1 MQGKYKNFRVPL
13 YPCTQTPPRADVDW
27 HQGPGVVLV
36 VALTI
41 GRKKKVLLRMKLLPL
56 IITLAPCVCLAY
68 TPSRPS
74 RRDVLTSSSFAAI
87 ASFVVQ
93 PAIAFEGSGSSAYS
107 GMNPTT
113 KAALMKSYKSRIAAD
128 VRDFNALGAAINKG
142 QTDGNEWVSFFIQ
155 YPRREP
161 DAVGRTYAALADL
174 IGTSERGGG
183 CGYLLA
189 ASFAKP
195 NKPPDN
201 VPAVMKYKT
210 LAKAFAPI
218 QSAGSSGDAKKA
230 QEEFQKASV
239 LFREFLQQVEMPAS
253 LDDPLYQ

>member
-1 MQGKYKNFRVPL
+1 MEIISTERNERIGFCL
-13 YPCTQTPPRADVDW
+13 
-27 HQGPGVVLV
+27 LSF
-36 VALTI
+36 ALTNA
-41 GRKKKVLLRMKLLPL
+41 LLRMKLLPL
-56 IITLAPCVCLAY
+56 IITLALGVCLAY

-74 RRDVLTSSSFAAI
+74 RRDVLTSSSFAGI

-113 KAALMKSYKSRIAAD
+113 KAALIKSYKSRIAAD
-128 VRDFNALGAAINKG
+128 VRDFNALGAAIDKG
-142 QTDGNEWVSFFIQ
+142 QTEGNEWVSFFIQ

-161 DAVGRTYAALADL
+161 DAIGRTYAALADL
-174 IGTSERGGG
+174 IGSSEDGRGG

-189 ASFAKP
+189 TSFAKP

-201 VPAVMKYKT
+201 VPAVMKFKT
-210 LAKAFAPI
+210 LAPAFAPI
-218 QSAGSSGDAKKA
+218 QSAGSRGDAKKA
-230 QEEFQKASV
+230 QKEFQKASV
-239 LFREFLQQVEMPAS
+239 LFREFLEQVEMPSS